1 MADGRAVAE
10 KTAAIDEDAWRVAR
24 RVALVLLA
32 TWTGAAIAL
41 AIRAGLWTLVLTTPL
56 GLAVALGA
64 IWLGER
70 APRRRAPV
78 RQDEEQTRRAA

>member
-1 MADGRAVAE
+1 MAE
-10 KTAAIDEDAWRVAR
+10 PTAAIDEDAWRAAR

-32 TWTGAAIAL
+32 TWTGAAVAV
-41 AIRAGLWTLVLTTPL
+41 AIRAGLWTLLLTTPL

-70 APRRRAPV
+70 APRRRVPA
-78 RQDEEQTRRAA
+78 RREEEQPRRAA